1 MTESDYRLQALF
13 AAAVELPPELRAEM
27 LARECAGAPQLL
39 AELEALLEADLRYHA
54 TTAQPIAAGLTEL
67 IPSLAPQ
74 ASLSGAR
81 VGPYQ
86 LREEIGRG
94 GMGAVYRAE
103 RVDGSVAQ
111 QVAIKFVRRELLDAG
126 TLKRFQLERQLM
138 ATFNH
143 PFIAR
148 LLDAAQFEDG
158 TPYYV
163 MEFVE
168 GIPITDYCSR
178 ENLDVRARIA
188 LMQKVCSAVAEAHRE
203 LIVHR
208 DLKPS
213 NILIDT
219 AGNPKLLDFGIAK
232 PLSASLEGNEE
243 TGTAYRYFSP
253 QYAAPEQLGGSPV
266 GVACD
271 VYGLGLL
278 LYELLAG
285 CRPFDLTG
293 MSQGQIERLIKEV
306 PPATPSSA
314 LARGGDVAN
323 LARQLRGDLDGI
335 VMRCL
340 RKLPSERY
348 ASVEQ
353 LETDLGNYLE
363 GRPVQARGGHGW
375 YRAQKFIL
383 RNKAAVSAA
392 LLVTLSMLVGI
403 IAFGWQARIANRRA
417 AELEQV
423 SQFQADMLDQV
434 DPTQAGLLLSRD
446 VKSKIEAAM
455 GTTGVPE
462 PERVKQLA
470 AFDKVWQQVNATDA
484 ARDLIDQAI
493 LKPAVEAIDKRF
505 KGQPII
511 DAKLRNVLAVRYL
524 QMGLFDT
531 AITLTRQ
538 ELATRQKVL
547 GPDDPDTLISM
558 SDLCIGLTDVGK
570 MSEAEVYCRE
580 TLDRR
585 RHVLGTDHRETVLS
599 MRAMAALL
607 LDEGK
612 LKESEALQREALDK
626 NRRMLGPESIETL
639 SSVNYMGNILQA
651 EGKLSEAE
659 SYFRE
664 ALETR
669 RHVLGEA
676 HSDTLVSINNLGLLL
691 KTQGKLDEAEP
702 YFREGLEKT
711 RQVLG
716 EDHPDTIISILNLGS
731 LLREQGKLDEAE
743 PYSRDALRKSRR
755 VLGDD
760 NPVTQAAISNES
772 LLLLAQGK
780 LKEAESYAQDALE
793 KGRRVLG
800 NQHWRTLYYVRSLGS
815 VLRAEGKDS
824 EAVELLEPSQAAA
837 RAAFVG
843 GKAPELGKFLL
854 ILGKVQFGLARFKDS
869 EANLIEARKILAVS
883 SYPKDLHDCN
893 QALADLYTSWNKAQ
907 PSKGYDSKAAE
918 WSLDARETEPKLPSE
933 QHSSRPEVD
942 RPH

>member
-253 QYAAPEQLGGSPV
+253 QYAAPEQLGGSTV

-293 MSQGQIERLIKEV
+293 MSPGQIERLIKEV

-314 LARGGDVAN
+314 LARSGDVTN

-353 LETDLGNYLE
+353 LETDLGNYLD

-392 LLVTLSMLVGI
+392 LLVTLSMFVGI

-434 DPTQAGLLLSRD
+434 DPTQAGLLLSKD

-455 GTTGVPE
+455 SKTGVPE

-470 AFDKVWQQVNATDA
+470 AFDKAWQKVNATDA
-484 ARDLIDQAI
+484 ARDLLDRTL
-493 LKPAVEAIDKRF
+493 LKPAVDAVDKKF
-505 KGQPII
+505 KDQPLVY
-511 DAKLRNVLAVRYL
+511 ARLNQVLADRYAAWGLLAAAQPL
-524 QMGLFDT
+524 QDLV
-531 AITLTRQ
+531 LSTR
-538 ELATRQKVL
+538 RRVL
-547 GPDDPDTLISM
+547 GEDHPDTLSSIASMGDLLEAQGKLMEAEAHYREALDRRRRVLGQEHKDTLIS
-558 SDLCIGLTDVGK
+558 I
-570 MSEAEVYCRE
+570 A
-580 TLDRR
+580 
-585 RHVLGTDHRETVLS
+585 VLGLVLQ
-599 MRAMAALL
+599 
-607 LDEGK
+607 E
-612 LKESEALQREALDK
+612 ESQLPEAEALQREALEK
-626 NRRMLGPESIETL
+626 IRRILGPDSPEAIMST
-639 SSVNYMGNILQA
+639 NYMGNVLQA
-651 EGKLSEAE
+651 EGKYSDAE
-659 SYFRE
+659 PLFRE
-664 ALETR
+664 ALEKR
-669 RHVLGEA
+669 RRVLGEE
-676 HSDTLVSINNLGLLL
+676 HRDTLTSINNLGLILEEE
-691 KTQGKLDEAEP
+691 GKYGEAEP
-702 YFREGLEKT
+702 YFREGLEKS
-711 RQVLG
+711 RRIVG
-716 EDHPDTIISILNLGS
+716 EDHSDTITSINNMGLVLLNEG
-731 LLREQGKLDEAE
+731 RLDEAE
-743 PYSRDALRKSRR
+743 PYYREALEKVRR
-755 VLGDD
+755 VLGEEHPHTLSSIF
-760 NPVTQAAISNES
+760 NLSG
-772 LLLLAQGK
+772 LLQAQGK
-780 LKEAESYAQDALE
+780 PVQAEPYAREALE
-793 KGRRVLG
+793 KGRKVLG
-800 NQHWRTLYYVRSLGS
+800 EKNPFTLRYVRNMGE
-815 VLRAEGKDS
+815 VLQAEGRNS
-824 EAVELLEPSQAAA
+824 EAVELLAPAEAAM
-837 RAAFVG
+837 RAAFSSDHQFVLG
-843 GKAPELGKFLL
+843 TFLRALGKAQLG
-854 ILGKVQFGLARFKDS
+854 LGNFTAAES
-869 EANLIEARKILAVS
+869 NLTEARSMLADS
-883 SYPKDLHDCN
+883 HDPKDLRECTH
-893 QALADLYTSWNKAQ
+893 ALADLYTAWNQAQ
-907 PSKGYDSKAAE
+907 PGKGYDAKAAE
-918 WSLDARETEPKLPSE
+918 WSLDAREAANLEPV
-933 QHSSRPEVD
+933 QHSP